1 MRIGSSAGG
10 GSPERASLSP
20 GSDGGGPGGWSRG
33 GGQGRLGR
41 ESLSFGGAEEVLGGI
56 READHAE
63 HGPDGGGGGYDSGG
77 SSSLSADFGSP
88 NAGELETMMGR
99 SPRTHHAPL
108 PEQDTHG
115 LDDAAGRRAARRGAP
130 AREGGGRM
138 VF

>member
-1 MRIGSSAGG
+1 M
-10 GSPERASLSP
+10 
-20 GSDGGGPGGWSRG
+20 
-33 GGQGRLGR
+33 
-41 ESLSFGGAEEVLGGI
+41 LGGI

-108 PEQDTHG
+108 PEQDTG